1 MDVDKVRDVITFALE
16 HLQEELVRVVA
27 LGNRVHLYVGNKD
40 EFEIVIKTMS
50 PKGSSRLDRKASD
63 P

>member
-1 MDVDKVRDVITFALE
+1 MDVDKVRDVVMFALE
-16 HLQEELVRVVA
+16 HLHGDLARVKA
-27 LGNRVHLYVGNKD
+27 LGNRVHLYVGDD

-50 PKGSSRLDRKASD
+50 PKGSSRLDRKPSD